1 MKICNLRSGYLD
13 LKVINKYS
21 NAYYLEEKRLPD
33 TVYVFYYF
41 KDENHVKGFSQ
52 QQMELT

>member
-41 KDENHVKGFSQ
+41 
-52 QQMELT
+52 LTYLHKKHLYLQ